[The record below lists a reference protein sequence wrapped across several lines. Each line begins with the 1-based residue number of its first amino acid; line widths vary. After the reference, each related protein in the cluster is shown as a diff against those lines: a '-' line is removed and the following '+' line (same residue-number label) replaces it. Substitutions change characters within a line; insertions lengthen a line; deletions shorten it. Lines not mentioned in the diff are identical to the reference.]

1 MAEELKAILARLDS
15 LEKENASLKRENES
29 LKANTEQEE
38 EKIRILPSAHGYSR
52 NPAAVRLV
60 KSDEALCNACLNV
73 YNRRL
78 FSKSQLKKVA
88 SIRRC
93 EFCTTSGKEL
103 SDAAKLKVSA
113 IHQRRI
119 EFKEKK
125 REAKERARQEERD
138 RLEAAE
144 KAKREAD
151 EAALQKAQL
160 EEQRNS
166 MFESFQAINVNLVE
180 QWKEELKLIQKAILR
195 YDVDIELEHISTKDD
210 SSTKLSDLKEKR
222 ADMEEQLRETALRII
237 MWS

>member
-1 MAEELKAILARLDS
+1 MAMELNAILARLDS
-15 LEKENASLKRENES
+15 LVKENASLKRENES

-38 EKIRILPSAHGYSR
+38 IRILPSAHGYSR
-52 NPAAVRLV
+52 NPAAVRRV
-60 KSDEALCNACLNV
+60 ERGEAKWCNGCGNAVHCHF
-73 YNRRL
+73 
-78 FSKSQLKKVA
+78 FSRSQLKKVA

-93 EFCTTSGKEL
+93 ELCTESGKEL
-103 SDAAKLKVSA
+103 TDAAKLKVSE
-113 IHQRRI
+113 IHKRRI

-166 MFESFQAINVNLVE
+166 LFERFQAVSVKLVE
-180 QWKEELKLIQKAILR
+180 EWKEELKLIQKAILR
-195 YDVDIELEHISTKDD
+195 YDVDIELERISTKDD